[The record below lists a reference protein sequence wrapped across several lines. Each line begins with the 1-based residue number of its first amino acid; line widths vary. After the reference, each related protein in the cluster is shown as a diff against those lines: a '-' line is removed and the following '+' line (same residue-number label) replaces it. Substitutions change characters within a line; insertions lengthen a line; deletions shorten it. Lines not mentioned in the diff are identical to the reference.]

1 MVYFRPFCAKISYMY
16 VDCKEWTD
24 AISQAFGED
33 SDMITLHYTV
43 ANKTATVTFLD
54 GFVEKETFENNILK
68 PIKNLTSLEYPYLD
82 TSRQATLH
90 TTPIEVLTD
99 LQTCISKLAS
109 GEILLII
116 DGAEG
121 VLMFSEK
128 DYKSRAI
135 AEPPVSSVL
144 RGPREGFVEDIKT
157 NVTMLRRRLA
167 TPNLRLV
174 NLQVGKYSGTKICV
188 AYIQGVAE
196 SELVQK
202 VLDKIGAIDID
213 GIIESSYVA
222 RFLESNPTSL
232 FNQVGDTEKPDILTA
247 KMLEGRIAVFVDGSP
262 AVLTL
267 PYVLY
272 ESFQA
277 SEDYYVKSYR
287 ATLIRWARLF
297 AMLCAVI
304 LPALHVAL
312 SQFQYQTIPF
322 KLLLPLATSSY
333 SLPLTPA
340 LEMLFVLLVFEVL
353 SETSIRMPKHMGMA
367 LSVVGAIVLGQT
379 AVTAGI
385 LSTQTVFV
393 IAVSTIGVYCV
404 PDESNSASV
413 LRILFVALAG
423 VLGLLGIVLAT
434 IALFVYLSSMTSFGT
449 AYLSPFAPLVTHDL
463 QDGFVKAEVV
473 QIKTRPYTI
482 PTSNRV
488 RMKTKNTEKVDTGE
502 QNQQNEVR
510 HDG

>member
-1 MVYFRPFCAKISYMY
+1 MVYFRPLCAKISYMY
-16 VDCKEWTD
+16 VDCKEWTS
-24 AISQAFGED
+24 AIADTFGKD
-33 SDMITLHYTV
+33 SDMIMLQCAV
-43 ANKTATVTFLD
+43 AGKAAAVTFLD
-54 GFVEKETFENNILK
+54 GFIDKETFENNILK
-68 PIKNLTSLEYPYLD
+68 PVKNLTSLNYPYLD
-82 TSRQATLH
+82 TIRQATLH

-434 IALFVYLSSMTSFGT
+434 IALFVYFSSMTSFGT

-488 RMKTKNTEKVDTGE
+488 RMKIKNTEKVDTGE

>member
-1 MVYFRPFCAKISYMY
+1 MY
-16 VDCKEWTD
+16 VDCKEWT
-24 AISQAFGED
+24 ASISKAFGED

-43 ANKTATVTFLD
+43 ADKTATVTFLD
-54 GFVEKETFENNILK
+54 GFVDKETFENNILK

-82 TSRQATLH
+82 TIRQVTLH
-90 TTPIEVLTD
+90 TTPIEVLTN

-174 NLQVGKYSGTKICV
+174 SLQVGKYSGTKICV

-202 VLDKIGAIDID
+202 VLDKINAIDID

-232 FNQVGDTEKPDILTA
+232 FHQVGDTEKPDILTA

-353 SETSIRMPKHMGMA
+353 SETSIRMPKYMGMA

-502 QNQQNEVR
+502 QNQQTEVR
-510 HDG
+510 HDD